1 MPHYLQ
7 ALAESIWIL
16 FGAFGWFIV
25 VLVTMF
31 GVLIA
36 VMWILIPIIARRLPS

>member
-16 FGAFGWFIV
+16 FGAFGWFMV
-25 VLVTMF
+25 VLLNMF
-31 GVLIA
+31 GILIA
-36 VMWILIPIIARRLPS
+36 LMWIIIPIVSKRLT